1 MAGGERR
8 RKGLE
13 MKRLTVNNITE
24 ETGTYELAHNCT
36 FIRDGETWYRDFD
49 HEIRLRDMMR
59 EIIKNH
65 SQYGEQCDDDEILDE
80 ILFENLQYP
89 ADDIDGLIAMFS
101 MLAWSHS
108 DLREKLKA
116 YEDTGL
122 TPEQVQ
128 QLKERDTEKR
138 LDISSR
144 CEEHTHY
151 KCPTCGNILMTE
163 YKGYRIGRIT
173 EFCDKCGQR
182 LERGE

>member
-65 SQYGEQCDDDEILDE
+65 SQYDEQCDDDEILDE

-89 ADDIDGLIAMFS
+89 ADDIDGLIAVFS

-128 QLKERDTEKR
+128 QLNERDTEKKPIEINCSK
-138 LDISSR
+138 DFNGNVYAMSG
-144 CEEHTHY
+144 
-151 KCPTCGNILMTE
+151 KCPNCNGVVS
-163 YKGYRIGRIT
+163 GRMR
-173 EFCDKCGQR
+173 FCDECGQR
-182 LERGE
+182 LDWSEL

>member
-1 MAGGERR
+1 
-8 RKGLE
+8 
-13 MKRLTVNNITE
+13 MKRLTVNNTTE

-89 ADDIDGLIAMFS
+89 ADDIDGLIAVFS
-101 MLAWSHS
+101 TLAWSHS

-128 QLKERDTEKR
+128 KLVEINIPKKLNRIFGVFGEKYECPNCGSSLK
-138 LDISSR
+138 DIDA
-144 CEEHTHY
+144 
-151 KCPTCGNILMTE
+151 LA
-163 YKGYRIGRIT
+163 GY
-173 EFCDKCGQR
+173 CKWCGQR
-182 LERGE
+182 VEV